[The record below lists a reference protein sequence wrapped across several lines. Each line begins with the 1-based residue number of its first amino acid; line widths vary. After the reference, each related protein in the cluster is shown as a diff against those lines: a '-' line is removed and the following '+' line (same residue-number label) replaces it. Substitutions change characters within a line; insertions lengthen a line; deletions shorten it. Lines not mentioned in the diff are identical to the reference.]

1 MIHRDHPVF
10 VFVMKYTDEKE
21 ITRLVAAFEDAS
33 IARDVWKHAEHLVVA
48 LYYVEKYG
56 LEAGTDKMRG
66 GLFNLL
72 IKGFNVDLT
81 KEMPYH
87 ETLTVFWMRT
97 VNEFNASKN
106 GASLLDKTNEMVEK
120 FDKDYPLKYYS
131 REFLFSDEARAK
143 FVEGDIVSV
152 ART

>member
-1 MIHRDHPVF
+1 
-10 VFVMKYTDEKE
+10 MKYTDEKD
-21 ITRLVAAFEDAS
+21 IIDLVRRFENAS

-48 LYYVEKYG
+48 LYYVDRYG

-72 IKGFNVDLT
+72 IKGFGVDLT

-97 VNEFNASKN
+97 VADFNASKN
-106 GASLLDKTNEMVEK
+106 GSSLLDKTIELVETY
-120 FDKDYPLKYYS
+120 DKDYPNRFYS
-131 REFLFSDEARAK
+131 RGLLFSDEARAK
-143 FVEGDIVSV
+143 FVESDIAEQFSET
-152 ART
+152 ANS